1 MRRARKVMDRA
12 AREVGIPRPLV
23 DFHTGQIETSPTAL
37 GYLGHFPYADRVWN
51 GEGFDSIFSGPA
63 DGWLINFSGLI
74 HGVGADMLGGGSDY
88 KAMLFGACHRNPQN
102 DAKTTA
108 LWQLWT
114 EFVIEDAE
122 MLGWWEDDAVVRT
135 NITRIGKALCSTNC
149 SLVEVERAGSGFV
162 GVFDQ
167 AAHGDITSLAGCK
180 AACLASYNCVQLT
193 FQPRP
198 VDPCVLYTAISTKKD
213 FWAPN
218 VVGFVKCEAGAT
230 NATACA
236 TFTPDSGTQSVAT
249 SADASPPW
257 GAPNVLVTTFSVYG
271 DRALLVVASFLPQSA
286 FVALEIDWDELGL
299 SPRDGVR
306 IEAPAV
312 YLWQN
317 HTDLG
322 NGLAAPKFLLRE
334 GDGLMITIAK
344 SENPLCVSDCAM
356 VPVAPA
362 GSGFL
367 GVFDQWA
374 HADIKTLAACKAA
387 CLSAATCVQVT
398 FTPRPVTPCVLYSA
412 ISRKKQAWGGS
423 AVAFAKC
430 AAGSDDADSCANFN
444 ATA

>member
-108 LWQLWT
+108 LWQLWS

-193 FQPRP
+193 FQ
-198 VDPCVLYTAISTKKD
+198 
-213 FWAPN
+213 
-218 VVGFVKCEAGAT
+218 
-230 NATACA
+230 
-236 TFTPDSGTQSVAT
+236 
-249 SADASPPW
+249 
-257 GAPNVLVTTFSVYG
+257 
-271 DRALLVVASFLPQSA
+271 
-286 FVALEIDWDELGL
+286 
-299 SPRDGVR
+299 
-306 IEAPAV
+306 
-312 YLWQN
+312 
-317 HTDLG
+317 
-322 NGLAAPKFLLRE
+322 
-334 GDGLMITIAK
+334 
-344 SENPLCVSDCAM
+344 
-356 VPVAPA
+356 
-362 GSGFL
+362 
-367 GVFDQWA
+367 
-374 HADIKTLAACKAA
+374 
-387 CLSAATCVQVT
+387 
-398 FTPRPVTPCVLYSA
+398 
-412 ISRKKQAWGGS
+412 KQ
-423 AVAFAKC
+423 FQRR
-430 AAGSDDADSCANFN
+430 
-444 ATA
+444 T